1 MDVQPFSQIV
11 RPNYC
16 AFEFPVVSYRN
27 PSGVS
32 FNALTAAAGI
42 AVQALPSGGAVN
54 YIVPAIV
61 AEATKSKITIKTWCS
76 WIVSDTFS
84 GGLAAMLASLTQWGA
99 DSATPNSV
107 ISINGQPYINFLA
120 PYSDD
125 ITFGGQVKSITF
137 SNLLVQSAVY
147 SNFSLPTAMFAPAAG
162 NVHFVNLSQRL
173 TLESY
178 T

>member
-27 PSGVS
+27 QSGIS
-32 FNALTAAAGI
+32 FNALTTAAGV
-42 AVQALPSGGAVN
+42 AVQAFPSGGAVN
-54 YIVPAIV
+54 YIVPAII

-76 WIVSDTFS
+76 WLVFDTFTGS
-84 GGLAAMLASLTQWGA
+84 LAATLASLTQWGA
-99 DSATPNSV
+99 DSATPNSA
-107 ISINGQPYINFLA
+107 ISINGQPFINSLA

-125 ITFGGQVKSITF
+125 ITFGGQVKNITF

-147 SNFSLPTAMFAPAAG
+147 SNFSLPTAMFAPAVG

-173 TLESY
+173 TLESF